1 MTFKRILGVGILAGA
16 LTFYAGAALA
26 VDTDPVVAVVNGKNV
41 YLTDVENA
49 RNLLPQEL
57 QGAPLRDIYPML
69 MESLISSRLSAD
81 KAQELGYHETPEYL
95 HRMARVSDQILQRM
109 LLQRH
114 IEQKLTDALI
124 MERYQLVAEKA
135 KGQFEIN
142 ARHILVESED
152 EAKKLIV
159 ELEDGADF
167 AELAKAHSIGPSKE
181 QGGELGWF
189 GPGQMIEAFYQAALQ
204 IEADQFSKMPVQTKF
219 GWHIIFVEERRPF
232 PVPSYQDAREIL
244 ANDLSAELGRAYMS
258 QLRDAAKIE
267 KKSFEEVVKAL
278 QE

>member
-142 ARHILVESED
+142 ARHILIESED
-152 EAKKLIV
+152 EAKKLIA

-204 IEADQFSKMPVQTKF
+204 VEADQFSKMPVQTKF

-244 ANDLSAELGRAYMS
+244 ANDLSAELGREYMS